1 MFIYQMKWAATAQE
15 RNQTESDM
23 NIQIKKGLIDIA
35 AKAVENKTITPQQG
49 NEIQQKINNAK
60 TNQDLHDIAL
70 DMRDKYGIKNS
81 LLDTLIKQLSDQ
93 LKKSGAAQGDPGTDV
108 EQTKIS
114 DRLADRWQD
123 EEEKKAER
131 IVNKMD
137 PHGKDGGFFSY
148 G

>member
-1 MFIYQMKWAATAQE
+1 MKWAATAQE

>member
-1 MFIYQMKWAATAQE
+1 
-15 RNQTESDM
+15 M